1 MTIEANKPDLPGIFY
16 TNDVP
21 TTHEV
26 MAARQGI
33 PPLASKVAELRSQL
47 QVLEDQL
54 FRHHSVLS
62 TSRYMPPE
70 ILGDIFHLAMGTD
83 VLTKEGRQALID
95 ITRVCKKWREAA
107 YLTGQLWARLHIPS
121 PRFAPFD
128 DIEKWLS
135 RSKGSPKTI
144 VFGQLSDDD
153 EVWGLNP
160 IYCDCLAPS
169 ECTMNTPRFLKFLTN
184 GPHLHE
190 LALRNISANCL
201 RAMLESTKRLTNA
214 SDSPTWH
221 AWDSLTVTFE
231 GDVEDNSWGMVP
243 LPTLSPFFHL
253 PAVRS
258 LTISLPEQETEEG
271 ITSAHLYIPSSVLQ
285 GLTFLD
291 IECNWDSPQLLF
303 SLKHCVNLQRLS
315 LNFSDAVQTWTS
327 NDPAL
332 SDIGTISLSTV
343 HSLTVKHCPRATASL
358 FFRHLHFPSLVDLRL
373 TQTYYHDDDLD
384 EEEEEDEE
392 DPRPLYNMLE
402 ALGIFSHSA
411 STLQSLSIIQ
421 DDDSEEDTEEVPPE
435 DLVDTLRSLP
445 NLTHLAMDV
454 NFDAR
459 SFLSVAQGSKS
470 GVLAPNL
477 EHIELTRV
485 VDEFDF
491 ESLFRYLLHRK
502 TTGVGDK
509 MKKITMSVDFRGEHP
524 ETDMVINWGIGGI
537 LRELRKTHGIVIE
550 FRPIDM

>member
-95 ITRVCKKWREAA
+95 ITLVCKKWREAA

-121 PRFAPFD
+121 PKSAPFD

-144 VFGQLSDDD
+144 VFGPLSDDD

-169 ECTMNTPRFLKFLTN
+169 ECKMNTPRLLKFLTN

-190 LALRNISANCL
+190 LAFRNISANCL
-201 RAMLESTKRLTNA
+201 RALLESTKRLTDA
-214 SDSPTWH
+214 SWRS
-221 AWDSLTVTFE
+221 WDSLTVTFE
-231 GDVEDNSWGMVP
+231 GDTEDNNWGMVP

-258 LTISLPEQETEEG
+258 LTISLPEQDTEEG
-271 ITSAHLYIPSSVLQ
+271 VTSAFLYFPGYVLQ
-285 GLTFLD
+285 ALTSLD
-291 IECNWDSPQLLF
+291 VECNWDSPQLLV
-303 SLKHCVNLQRLS
+303 SLKDCINVERLS
-315 LNFSDAVQTWTS
+315 LNFSDSVHTWTS

-343 HSLTVKHCPRATASL
+343 RSLTVKHCPRATASL
-358 FFRHLHFPSLVDLRL
+358 FFRHLHFPSLVDFRL
-373 TQTYYHDDDLD
+373 TQTYYHDDDLEE
-384 EEEEEDEE
+384 EEEEEDDE

-421 DDDSEEDTEEVPPE
+421 DDDSEEDTEEVPTE

-454 NFDAR
+454 NFHAR
-459 SFLSVAQGSKS
+459 SFLSVAQESKS
-470 GVLAPNL
+470 GVFAPNL
-477 EHIELTRV
+477 EHVELTRV
-485 VDEFDF
+485 AIGFDLEAF
-491 ESLFRYLLHRK
+491 FRYLLHRK

-509 MKKITMSVDFRGEHP
+509 MKKITMSTYMEGENQGTEMAVDF
-524 ETDMVINWGIGGI
+524 GIGGI
-537 LRELRKTHGIVIE
+537 LRELRRTYGIVIE
-550 FRPIDM
+550 FRSM